1 MHQAGIREPHWT
13 NSRNKSVSEANLLG
27 IDARDA
33 RPHRAQY
40 SNRRNSV
47 AEYAPDGDHQR
58 LASYSLLGPRQV
70 KYVIERNVQ
79 PRRKNK

>member
-58 LASYSLLGPRQV
+58 
-70 KYVIERNVQ
+70 
-79 PRRKNK
+79 